1 MNLKKVK
8 IASVFVN
15 EEKKITS
22 KKDGKVYDLCEAN
35 CKLADDSAEYAGKYV
50 KITFFAYVNKDA
62 SKNRTATSQA
72 EYFKSENVGK
82 EVLLDITEEKYI
94 KKDTNEEAVSLRG
107 KLLTKA
113 QKEVASQFIK

>member
-8 IASVFVN
+8 IASIFVN

-35 CKLADDSAEYAGKYV
+35 CKIADDSAEYAGKYV
-50 KITFFAYVNKDA
+50 KLTFFAHVDKDE

-72 EYFKSENVGK
+72 EYFKTQNNEK
-82 EVLLDITEEKYI
+82 EVLLDITEEKYVNKEGVDAI
-94 KKDTNEEAVSLRG
+94 SLRG